1 MNKKNLVIFLFL
13 LVASFI
19 FGCENRIKNFKSGDN
34 LDISSHFIVENNYNN
49 TARAFLSVNECRTNC
64 FVDCLIQDDSYII
77 DKISS
82 NFNDAYNCL
91 KKKDFKL
98 PIISQELIDSYE
110 CDYSELFYFYENDCF
125 TPILYTENYKT
136 QTLAVYDLNSGVE
149 LPNPEHYYLAEDL
162 YE

>member
-1 MNKKNLVIFLFL
+1 MIIYTLIYIFETYPHNNNLINGGYKNVEIYC
-13 LVASFI
+13 FI
-19 FGCENRIKNFKSGDN
+19 LKFSN
-34 LDISSHFIVENNYNN
+34 FIVENNYNN
-49 TARAFLSVNECRTNC
+49 TARVFLSVNECRTNC